1 MATAVRLQGTSI
13 YLIGMM
19 GAGKTTIG
27 QLLAASLNYGYFDT
41 DGLIEQATQQPVSQ
55 IFAESGEAIFRE
67 LETRTLEALAPM
79 LRCTIATG
87 GGIVL
92 KPENWGYL
100 RNGVIVWLDV
110 PIAVLQARLE
120 SDTTRPLLQESQL
133 RESQLRE
140 SQLRKSQLRDG
151 NLGDR
156 LQQLD
161 VARRSLYAQ
170 ADIQITI
177 AATETPEQ
185 IRDRIL
191 VAIDQACAA
200 KAESD
205 AAIQRANQEQ
215 PYRLIESG

>member
-1 MATAVRLQGTSI
+1 MDTAALLQGTSI

-27 QLLAASLNYGYFDT
+27 QLLATSLNYGYFDT
-41 DGLIEQATQQPVSQ
+41 DGLIEQATQQPVPQ

-100 RNGVIVWLDV
+100 RHGVIVWLDV
-110 PIAVLQARLE
+110 PIEVLQARLA
-120 SDTTRPLLQESQL
+120 SDTTRPLLQE
-133 RESQLRE
+133 
-140 SQLRKSQLRDG
+140 G
-151 NLGDR
+151 NLADR

-161 VARRSLYAQ
+161 AARRSLYAQ
-170 ADIQITI
+170 ADIHVTI
-177 AATETPEQ
+177 SATETPET
-185 IRDRIL
+185 IRDRVL
-191 VAIDQACAA
+191 VAIGQACQA
-200 KAESD
+200 KAAAD
-205 AAIQRANQEQ
+205 AAIQRANQTQ
-215 PYRLIESG
+215 PYRLN